1 MTSKNLRS
9 IPICTAISLLAILL
23 SACATLQPKP
33 AGLSNEQAGQAAE
46 TVLQAIDAGDHTGFT
61 QDFSE
66 EMKKAFPETEF
77 SKLRDLLANAS
88 GQYQSIGEPTLSN
101 NGDFAIYSFPAQYEK
116 ERVTVTVTFKI
127 GGDKVEGL
135 FFDSQNLRKALQ

>member
-1 MTSKNLRS
+1 MTSKKLCS

-23 SACATLQPKP
+23 SGCATLQPKP
-33 AGLSNEQAGQAAE
+33 AGLSNEQAGRVTE
-46 TVLQAIDAGDHTGFT
+46 TILRAMDAGDHAGFT

-66 EMKKAFPETEF
+66 EMKTAFPETEF
-77 SKLRDLLANAS
+77 DKLRDLLANAS

-101 NGDFAIYSFPAQYEK
+101 NGDYAIYSFPAQYEK
-116 ERVTVTVTFKI
+116 EGVTVTLTFRI